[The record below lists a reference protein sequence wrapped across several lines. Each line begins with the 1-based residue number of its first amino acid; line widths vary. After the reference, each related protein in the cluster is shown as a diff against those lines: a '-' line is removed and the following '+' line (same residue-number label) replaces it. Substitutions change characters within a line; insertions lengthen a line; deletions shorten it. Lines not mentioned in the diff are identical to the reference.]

1 MLQSLAESVF
11 PGGELGVGVSMF
23 EADIVAD
30 ILGGRMEDE
39 SALDL
44 FPENDGGA
52 GSRPSTLALDREDN
66 LVVTVVLAA
75 KVRHP
80 SLAFDNYTLKQ
91 GTDFENIRPSNYM
104 KH

>member
-1 MLQSLAESVF
+1 MKVPLTYF
-11 PGGELGVGVSMF
+11 
-23 EADIVAD
+23 
-30 ILGGRMEDE
+30 GRMMVE
-39 SALDL
+39 LDL
-44 FPENDGGA
+44 
-52 GSRPSTLALDREDN
+52 RPSTLALDREDN

-104 KH
+104 KY